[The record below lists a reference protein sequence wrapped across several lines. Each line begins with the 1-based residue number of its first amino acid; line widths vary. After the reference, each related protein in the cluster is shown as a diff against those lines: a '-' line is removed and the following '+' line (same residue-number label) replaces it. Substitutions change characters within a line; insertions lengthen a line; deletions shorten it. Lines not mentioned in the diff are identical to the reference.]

1 MPFPPP
7 PFATDRDILPTPCF
21 PPHSW
26 SRREAPGDAALC
38 TERPLN
44 QDSERKDLRSSSEE
58 SGSDREIGG
67 WASRCL
73 SSARARCPCAH
84 QASREIDASEPDS
97 HSAGAFVTRTRANS
111 SAGRLRVTAS
121 RGVVSSARVTGL
133 RCRHGC
139 ESEHDL
145 HTLGARFSS
154 PSHDM
159 NFGII

>member
-7 PFATDRDILPTPCF
+7 PFATDRGILSTRCF
-21 PPHSW
+21 PPRSW
-26 SRREAPGDAALC
+26 SQREAPGNAALC
-38 TERPLN
+38 TERPSN
-44 QDSERKDLRSSSEE
+44 ETTSERTFAR
-58 SGSDREIGG
+58 
-67 WASRCL
+67 
-73 SSARARCPCAH
+73 RARSWQRSRDWGMGVASFVFCPSRRPYVH
-84 QASREIDASEPDS
+84 EASREIDASEPDG
-97 HSAGAFVTRTRANS
+97 HSAGDFVARTRVNS